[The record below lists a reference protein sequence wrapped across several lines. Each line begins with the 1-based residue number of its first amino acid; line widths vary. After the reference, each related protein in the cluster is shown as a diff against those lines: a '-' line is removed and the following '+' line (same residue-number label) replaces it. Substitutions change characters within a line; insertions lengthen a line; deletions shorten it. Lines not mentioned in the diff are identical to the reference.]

1 MKILI
6 VNTLYS
12 PYKIGG
18 AEISVQALAEE
29 FNLLGITVGVLTLGE
44 SDDFEVINNIS
55 IWRLKLENIFWPFNN
70 QLKSS
75 LLKLRWHAKDAN
87 NKGYD
92 KKIKS
97 IFESYKPDI
106 LFTNNL
112 SGFSTRIWELAK
124 PQKIKVVHT
133 IRDYYLQCPK
143 TTKFKNGNNCD
154 SLCLECKVLTALKK
168 RNSTKID
175 YVVGISN
182 FVLQDH
188 LKQGYF
194 KNVKSKVIYNGF
206 NFDFK
211 HKQFKFLNKEEVVF
225 GYLGQ
230 INKEKGVELMLESFG
245 KIKNKEKWRLL
256 VAGNIEKEYK
266 SKLKG
271 INDNNRIEYLGYT
284 NSTDF
289 FKKIDVLIVPSLW
302 NEPFGRVVLEGI
314 INNKI
319 VITSKKGGIIEIMEN
334 NQDFTF
340 NLGNEELKN
349 LIDNIIDKRNKLKY
363 THNQEFLTKFNIK
376 RTALDYYETFS
387 KI

>member
-1 MKILI
+1 MKVLI
-6 VNTLYS
+6 VNTLYH
-12 PYKIGG
+12 PYKVGG

-75 LLKLRWHAKDAN
+75 LSKLRWHAKDAN

-124 PQKIKVVHT
+124 HKNIKIVHT
-133 IRDYYLQCPK
+133 LRDYYLQCPK
-143 TTKFKNGNNCD
+143 TTKFKNKHNCE
-154 SLCLECKVLTALKK
+154 SLCLDCKVLTAIKK
-168 RNSTKID
+168 RNSAKVD
-175 YVVGISN
+175 YVIGISN

-194 KNVKSKVIYNGF
+194 KNVNSEVIYNGF
-206 NFDFK
+206 KFDYK
-211 HKQFKFLNKEEVVF
+211 PRDLKLLNKDKVTF
-225 GYLGQ
+225 GYIGQ
-230 INKEKGVELMLESFG
+230 INKEKGVELMLKSFVG
-245 KIKNKEKWRLL
+245 LNNENKWNLL
-256 VAGNIEKEYK
+256 VAGNVKPEYFEV
-266 SKLKG
+266 LKR
-271 INDNNRIEYLGYT
+271 INDSNKIKYLGYA
-284 NSTDF
+284 NNKSF
-289 FKKIDVLIVPSLW
+289 FEKIDVLIVPSLW

-314 INNKI
+314 INNKV
-319 VITSKKGGIIEIMEN
+319 VITSKNGGINEIMQN
-334 NQDFTF
+334 NQNFTF
-340 NLGNEELKN
+340 NPNSKALSSLLDDIINNRKDVSFDYN
-349 LIDNIIDKRNKLKY
+349 LEDM
-363 THNQEFLTKFNIK
+363 TKFNIK
-376 RTALDYYETFS
+376 NTVIKYSKLFS
-387 KI
+387 EI